1 MNGMIMLYFTAGCKL
16 NWQTFTGTKS
26 YGAVLKLNITT
37 LIDCKKQCENSV
49 SCVGVDFNF
58 KKNPQQCWFH
68 DDSNKIL
75 KKVPDVEVDQYVLDR
90 CYTDGKKTCSHTEN
104 RLSLSLVYVAATY
117 FQKRDNS
124 AQERQHFNCFIII
137 VVLTTGCQIRWNN
150 LTSTGSVGAMLQSG
164 LTFLDDCLNGCILD
178 TSCVAVDF
186 NFKAIPKQCWFHTEM
201 NKVQAKRRDVQTN
214 QYILDRCYKCEYFNS
229 LNRSLL
235 S

>member
-137 VVLTTGCQIRWNN
+137 VVLFILILGSTTSIV
-150 LTSTGSVGAMLQSG
+150 TTTESG
-164 LTFLDDCLNGCILD
+164 NTLKTVYLLMMVVYL
-178 TSCVAVDF
+178 
-186 NFKAIPKQCWFHTEM
+186 
-201 NKVQAKRRDVQTN
+201 
-214 QYILDRCYKCEYFNS
+214 S
-229 LNRSLL
+229 LF
-235 S
+235 